1 MLFHK
6 NISYGNL
13 QKIVSHGS
21 MFVPFVV
28 SPPTHTHSQSYVR
41 ENAPVKKLWN
51 DPWKI
56 FLEIRNI
63 FVVAKEVSPT

>member
-51 DPWKI
+51 DP
-56 FLEIRNI
+56 
-63 FVVAKEVSPT
+63 